1 MRNYGFIFLFVWT
14 GIKFFNFSKTRWFTW
29 LQVLYHAVKH
39 VYQWVCMEWRDGFS
53 ILCLTGMF
61 LQLDLNLLNQ
71 IPLIIGS
78 LFVWDGDF
86 FLPLLLLLKPLL
98 ALVFLANNF
107 GQFGNAGVRAC
118 LKGRLLMLLKPL
130 TIASTWSGSV
140 KKQWRGIIL

>member
-29 LQVLYHAVKH
+29 LQVLYHVVEH
-39 VYQWVCMEWRDGFS
+39 VYQWVCMEWRDGFL

-61 LQLDLNLLNQ
+61 LQLDMNLLNQ

-98 ALVFLANNF
+98 GLVFLANDSL
-107 GQFGNAGVRAC
+107 GNLEMQEWEHA
-118 LKGRLLMLLKPL
+118 
-130 TIASTWSGSV
+130 
-140 KKQWRGIIL
+140 WREGYWCFSSF

>member
-1 MRNYGFIFLFVWT
+1 
-14 GIKFFNFSKTRWFTW
+14 
-29 LQVLYHAVKH
+29 
-39 VYQWVCMEWRDGFS
+39 MEWRDDFL

-98 ALVFLANNF
+98 GLVFLANNSL
-107 GQFGNAGVRAC
+107 GNLEMQEGEHA
-118 LKGRLLMLLKPL
+118 
-130 TIASTWSGSV
+130 
-140 KKQWRGIIL
+140 

>member
-1 MRNYGFIFLFVWT
+1 
-14 GIKFFNFSKTRWFTW
+14 
-29 LQVLYHAVKH
+29 
-39 VYQWVCMEWRDGFS
+39 MEWRDGFS

-86 FLPLLLLLKPLL
+86 FLPLLRLKPLF
-98 ALVFLANNF
+98 ALVFLASNF
-107 GQFGNAGVRAC
+107 GQFGNVGVRAC

-130 TIASTWSGSV
+130 TTASTWSGSV
-140 KKQWRGIIL
+140 KKQWLGIIL